1 MIAVDPRNMEVMEW
15 ADKMTPMLNTYGD
28 VGKLDKPENWQYWA
42 TGVILINQQ
51 WQSVAPIPYQ
61 YSNWRDWA
69 ERFLQVIP

>member
-1 MIAVDPRNMEVMEW
+1 
-15 ADKMTPMLNTYGD
+15 MLNTYGD

-61 YSNWRDWA
+61 YQYWRDWA